1 MKLYMKQKV
10 FSLNDKFTIKD
21 EEGNDKYKV
30 EGEIFTLG
38 KKLHVYNMEER
49 EIAFIEQKLMT
60 FMPKFFVYVN
70 GEKII
75 EIVKKFTFLKPK
87 YEIIGKDWITTGDIW
102 GHEYTISNANSGFQI
117 ANIKKEWMTW
127 GDSYLI
133 DIADDQDETAVMAV
147 ILGIDAAVASQNN

>member
-1 MKLYMKQKV
+1 MKQKV

-87 YEIIGKDWITTGDIW
+87 YEIIGKDWITAGDIW
-102 GHEYTISNANSGFQI
+102 GHEYTISDANSGFQI
-117 ANIKKEWMTW
+117 ANIKKN
-127 GDSYLI
+127 G
-133 DIADDQDETAVMAV
+133 
-147 ILGIDAAVASQNN
+147 

>member
-1 MKLYMKQKV
+1 MELYMKQKV

-21 EEGNDKYKV
+21 GEGNDKYKV

-87 YEIIGKDWITTGDIW
+87 YEIIGKDWIGKP
-102 GHEYTISNANSGFQI
+102 A
-117 ANIKKEWMTW
+117 
-127 GDSYLI
+127 
-133 DIADDQDETAVMAV
+133 
-147 ILGIDAAVASQNN
+147 